1 MGTGLDIR
9 PGMGTTDRSA
19 VTMAAQKKK
28 PLMRLLGEFVGH
40 IAHGVKAEPGG
51 GGVGGVGGGGG
62 GVKREVK
69 REVSEETRETAQ
81 GKVVLRRTTIEEI
94 ELRPPTG

>member
-1 MGTGLDIR
+1 
-9 PGMGTTDRSA
+9 
-19 VTMAAQKKK
+19 MAAQKKK

-40 IAHGVKAEPGG
+40 IAHGVKADPTQGGAGG
-51 GGVGGVGGGGG
+51 GRGGG
-62 GVKREVK
+62 GVKHEVR

-94 ELRPPTG
+94 ELRPPPG

>member
-1 MGTGLDIR
+1 
-9 PGMGTTDRSA
+9 
-19 VTMAAQKKK
+19 MAAQKKK

-40 IAHGVKAEPGG
+40 IAHGVKADPTH
-51 GGVGGVGGGGG
+51 GGGGG
-62 GVKREVK
+62 GGMKHEVR

-94 ELRPPTG
+94 ELRPPPG